1 MSMKTKKKTLYSGRK
16 SFKYRGS
23 KCLNCDHPLDKSDR
37 YCPRC
42 SQINSD
48 KHLSASDFFAE
59 FIGSIIVYDSRLRNT
74 VRDILFHPG
83 KMTENYIKGQR
94 MKYANPFRFF
104 LSVSIIY
111 ILFQSVVDYIL
122 PSDKSQEE
130 RSLNL
135 TPANNDSL
143 VKYFEA
149 EQEKYP
155 EDKQMK
161 SVNKYFAAKKLTDSL
176 ARVEKDTSLSG
187 YYNFRN
193 SPLYYTETSLEN
205 IGGFGSFSKRMTLY
219 WEFYNRNKIMDS
231 KDALDSLNHRNSMA
245 NRWNY
250 SRVIAAGRIADDP
263 KAFSEYIKVKVP
275 FFLFFFSPIFAL
287 FFKLF
292 YPKRFNYMDH
302 LIFIFHIFSFVFL
315 AMLILEIPDL
325 ILDTNFFDILIFA
338 LLGPLYFYKALRR
351 FYKQSRIMSFMKFG
365 LLSIVFGFCF
375 IVSATIFLA
384 LSAALY

>member
-1 MSMKTKKKTLYSGRK
+1 MKIKKKILYSGRK

-23 KCLNCDHPLDKSDR
+23 KCLNCDLPLDKSDR

-42 SQINSD
+42 SQINSN
-48 KHLSASDFFAE
+48 KHLSAADFFAE
-59 FIGSIIVYDSRLRNT
+59 FLGSIIVYDSRLRNT
-74 VRDILFHPG
+74 VRDLLFHPG
-83 KMTENYIKGQR
+83 KMTTNYIKGQR

-111 ILFQSVVDYIL
+111 ILFQGIVDYIL
-122 PSDKSQEE
+122 PSENSQEQ
-130 RSLNL
+130 RSLKL

-149 EQEKYP
+149 EQKKYP
-155 EDKQMK
+155 EDKQMR
-161 SVNKYFAAKKLTDSL
+161 SVNEYFAAKKVTDSL
-176 ARVEKDTSLSG
+176 ALIEIDTSLSD

-193 SPLYYTETSLEN
+193 SPLYYTEKSLDTF
-205 IGGFGSFSKRMTLY
+205 GGFDRFSKRMTLY
-219 WEFYNRNKIMDS
+219 WEFYNRNKIMNPE
-231 KDALDSLNHRNSMA
+231 DALDSLDHRNTIS

-250 SRVIAAGRIADDP
+250 SRVIAAGKIADDP
-263 KAFSEYIKVKVP
+263 KAFREYIIVKVP

-325 ILDTNFFDILIFA
+325 IFATQIFNILIFA
-338 LLGPLYFYKALRR
+338 LIGPVYFYLALRF
-351 FYKQSRIMSFMKFG
+351 FYKQSSIMTLFKFG
-365 LLSIVFGFCF
+365 LLSIVFGICF
-375 IVSATIFLA
+375 FVSAMFFLA
-384 LSAALY
+384 MSAAVYSL